1 MSHFNR
7 ITLLHCKSNRSCTIN
22 HMSHAIQRPSL
33 RSALLLLI
41 MAAQLLIPLLH
52 GHFGTPN
59 QSGLHVHTTPSRIA
73 DSHFHLFT
81 GHDSLSDHDVHQ
93 AQSEPFE
100 VDVQNA
106 LQPLDLLPVPLL
118 AVIGLTLLTWGLRA
132 SLMRCTAARP
142 TPPPE
147 PAHRLSRWQG
157 RVIRPSPA
165 QAPPQFS

>member
-1 MSHFNR
+1 MSR
-7 ITLLHCKSNRSCTIN
+7 
-22 HMSHAIQRPSL
+22 AIQILSL
-33 RSALLLLI
+33 RSALLLLLI

-59 QSGLHVHTTPSRIA
+59 QSGLHVHATPSRIA

-81 GHDSLSDHDVHQ
+81 GQDSVSDHEVHQ

-142 TPPPE
+142 TSPPE